1 METLITADDLQARVR
16 ALAAEIRRD
25 HPDGVHLIGVLKGS
39 FIFLADL
46 ARCLAED
53 TDGKGVT
60 MDFIAASSYG
70 SSSNSSGQVQLLKDL
85 GAPIRAAT
93 SSSSRTSSTPVS
105 RSPTCTRF

>member
-1 METLITADDLQARVR
+1 MLLWAWLSLADQPEASPHLTVPDCPPSGRAFGDMETLITADDLQARVR
-16 ALAAEIRRD
+16 ALAGEIRRD

-60 MDFIAASSYG
+60 MDFMAASS
-70 SSSNSSGQVQLLKDL
+70 
-85 GAPIRAAT
+85 
-93 SSSSRTSSTPVS
+93 
-105 RSPTCTRF
+105 